1 MTLVRLVLGV
11 LIASMVMVAAL
22 PAVVLVDLAS
32 GGTGLG
38 LCPSGLATCSTTAF
52 TVIELTL
59 LLALVLGI
67 LGAGVAFCLRFLR
80 TRSGEGSVGL

>member
-11 LIASMVMVAAL
+11 LIATMVMVAAL

-38 LCPSGLATCSTTAF
+38 LCPSGLATCTTTAF
-52 TVIELTL
+52 TVIELTV
-59 LLALVLGI
+59 LLALVLGV
-67 LGAGVAFCLRFLR
+67 LGAGVAFCLRLLR
-80 TRSGEGSVGL
+80 TRSGDGSVGL

>member
-1 MTLVRLVLGV
+1 MTFVRLLLGV

-52 TVIELTL
+52 TVIELTV
-59 LLALVLGI
+59 LLALALGV
-67 LGAGVAFCLRFLR
+67 LGAGVAFCLRYLR
-80 TRSGEGSVGL
+80 TRSGDRSMGL